1 MALDIGDKRIGVAL
15 SDLMQITSQ
24 PFTTIT
30 YKTSKEALAEIKN
43 IMAEQ
48 NVVKVIAGYPLNL
61 AGEATRQTE
70 KTEGNIRYF
79 EKQLRL
85 KIERVD
91 ERFTSQDAEAH
102 MRQLGFKPSQDKAAI
117 DKNCRRLD
125 AEKLFGRTYGLEN
138 DSCYRN
144 RKHTKIK
151 SKVSYRSSTNLASM
165 SINPVA
171 PPEPSS
177 VSLAKPQPL
186 IFGIL
191 KFCQEWQK
199 STKSVS
205 PLNWSDA
212 IFIPRTLFLISA
224 ILKLAVMRSSL
235 CPVPVRSNR
244 KNRFFTV
251 AETVRKKWRA
261 HSAWAAP
268 LNPAP
273 HRIPSRGSAKR
284 D

>member
-1 MALDIGDKRIGVAL
+1 MSEPGRIMALDIGDKRIGVAL

-43 IMAEQ
+43 IMVEQ

-117 DKNCRRLD
+117 DKIAAALMLKN
-125 AEKLFGRTYGLEN
+125 YLEE
-138 DSCYRN
+138 
-144 RKHTKIK
+144 HT
-151 SKVSYRSSTNLASM
+151 
-165 SINPVA
+165 
-171 PPEPSS
+171 
-177 VSLAKPQPL
+177 
-186 IFGIL
+186 
-191 KFCQEWQK
+191 
-199 STKSVS
+199 
-205 PLNWSDA
+205 D
-212 IFIPRTLFLISA
+212 
-224 ILKLAVMRSSL
+224 
-235 CPVPVRSNR
+235 
-244 KNRFFTV
+244 
-251 AETVRKKWRA
+251 
-261 HSAWAAP
+261 
-268 LNPAP
+268 
-273 HRIPSRGSAKR
+273 
-284 D
+284 